1 MPSRRFAFAT
11 QLRGFALLTLL
22 FCGCS
27 LLHAQINTGR
37 ITGIVRDSS
46 GSVITAAPVV
56 ATNDGTG
63 VVTPSETSDLGE
75 YFINFLTPGTYHL
88 SAEKEGFQ
96 RELISNVV
104 VNAGGIA
111 RFDFTLKPG
120 QVVQTMEVAADSL
133 QVATESSELS
143 QTFSTRE
150 LDRLPNLDRN
160 PLYQVNL
167 MPGSNNG
174 TGSGNYG
181 QNGGENGSAIGQTR
195 NQLSSLGGVDA
206 NANSIFIE
214 GVANREPQNAYVG
227 QAPPID
233 SIQELQVYTGKYNAE
248 FGFSGSAVV
257 NVVTKSG
264 TNQFHGS
271 AFEYLRNNASD
282 ALPHDIPGHAQQSLN
297 PFHRNQFGGSIGG
310 PVMKTKL
317 FFFGDYQETRLNTS
331 SIGTDTAP
339 TPKMQQGDF
348 SELYDPTGQLCSWSG
363 NPSAVD
369 DLGNPCGQLYWP
381 GSQVRD
387 NTGTVISATPIPG
400 NVIRSTYWDPSAT
413 QINAAALW
421 GTANRPGIVNN
432 LAFTVGNVQRVRQT
446 DERVDWN
453 HTESDHY
460 FFRYSMLRASLT
472 DVNDINKGNPITGN
486 TQFWNNGQANSK
498 SFNQNMQVTNQHSF
512 SPVIMNESRLGYNRT
527 AVHTG
532 NASMAKDWNNA
543 FGIPNGNLGDL
554 GTRGMAD
561 FGPGWC
567 CNGVNPLHTFGDPDW
582 VGYVISNT
590 FSAVDNFT
598 MVKERHTIK
607 FGTMINHVES
617 SSADT
622 IGGDNP
628 RGSLFF
634 DPAMTSFD
642 GNSNGFAYPSFLLGF
657 DTSAARAHFVTGT
670 PYQTFW
676 QMAWYGQDDFKLTPT
691 LTLNLGLRYELSSRP
706 VDVSNRQ
713 ANWDTRTNQL
723 VVASPSNRS
732 PALGLD
738 RGDIGPRLGFAWS
751 PDRGK
756 TSLRGGYGISYW
768 QTYWSGPVTI
778 LGLGYPFYAKQNLIS
793 TNNITPDLSLSG
805 KPGLTPAIA
814 ASSLGYSMVPFTN
827 AGLPVAGAVYDS
839 TGKLVIP
846 ANATIRATDYF
857 WKNQRV
863 DQASLNLERQI
874 RPGLIADIGYLRVVG
889 KNNNLGK
896 NINQAPPNPLDPN
909 NQTVN
914 RPLYLQYPQLGDLQ
928 AQFSIGT
935 SWYNAFTARL
945 QGKVSKLV
953 TLNLNY
959 AYGRTFAN
967 GNNPSWM
974 LSDVNYKRGPAP
986 QDIEHTFNGQ
996 FVFDVPV
1003 GRGKMYGAN
1012 MNKIADAVV
1021 GGWQYSGYLRWN
1033 AGPRFTVTQSCGFYN
1048 NGSGPSPDR
1057 AGNGNLSRGQRTLAR
1072 WFDTTAFVP
1081 HGCDGNNLADPANA
1095 TDGNEGANPLFA
1107 DGQVQ
1112 LDSSL
1117 SKYFR
1122 LNERFNLEFRVDAF
1136 NTLNHTNWGIPD
1148 ANIQDSTYGQ
1158 ITYASTTNRQMQFGL
1173 HLTF

>member
-1 MPSRRFAFAT
+1 MPSKPFTFAMKS
-11 QLRGFALLTLL
+11 RSLTLL
-22 FCGCS
+22 GMLLCGLS
-27 LLHAQINTGR
+27 FMQAQINTGR

-46 GSVITAAPVV
+46 GSVITGARVT

-63 VVTPSETSDLGE
+63 TATPGESSEVGE
-75 YFINFLTPGTYHL
+75 YFINFLTPGTYRL
-88 SAEKEGFQ
+88 TAEKQGFQ
-96 RELISNVV
+96 RELITNIV

-111 RFDFTLKPG
+111 RFDVTLKPG
-120 QVVQTMEVAADSL
+120 QVVETMEVAADSL
-133 QVATESSELS
+133 QVATETSELS
-143 QTFSTRE
+143 QTFSNKQ

-181 QNGGENGSAIGQTR
+181 QNGGEDGSAIGQSR

-206 NANSIFIE
+206 NANSVYIE

-264 TNQFHGS
+264 TNQFHGTL
-271 AFEYLRNNASD
+271 FEYLRNNASD
-282 ALPHDIPGHAQQSLN
+282 ALPHDIPTTQTKYTLN
-297 PFHRNQFGGSIGG
+297 PFHRNQFGGSFGG
-310 PVMKTKL
+310 PVLKTKL
-317 FFFGDYQETRLNTS
+317 FFFGDYQETRFNQS
-331 SIGTDTAP
+331 SLGTDSAP
-339 TPKMQQGDF
+339 TAKMQSGDF

-363 NPSAVD
+363 SPSTTD
-369 DLGNPCGQLYWP
+369 DFGNPCGQLYWP
-381 GSQVRD
+381 GSQVR
-387 NTGTVISATPIPG
+387 NAGGTVISATPIPG
-400 NVIRSTYWDPSAT
+400 NIIPSTYWDPVSAKM
-413 QINAAALW
+413 NSAALW

-432 LAFTVGNVQRVRQT
+432 LAYNLSNVQRARQM

-453 HTESDHY
+453 RRESDHY
-460 FFRYSMLRASLT
+460 FFRYSMLRATLSDLNN
-472 DVNDINKGNPITGN
+472 VNQNNSITGN
-486 TQFWNNGQANSK
+486 TQFWNNGQANSN
-498 SFNQNMQVTNQHSF
+498 SFNQNMQVTSQHSF
-512 SPVIMNESRLGYNRT
+512 TPVTMNEFRLGYNRT

-532 NASMAKDWNNA
+532 NGSTSKNWNNL
-543 FGIPNGNLGDL
+543 FGIPNGNVGGDTTGL
-554 GTRGMAD
+554 VD

-567 CNGVNPLHTFGDPDW
+567 CSGVNPLHTVSDPDW

-598 MVKERHTIK
+598 MVKSRHTIK

-628 RGSLFF
+628 RGSIFF

-642 GNSNGFAYPSFLLGF
+642 GNSNGFAYAAFLLGF
-657 DTSAARAHFVTGT
+657 DTSAARARFVTGT
-670 PYQTFW
+670 PYQTYY
-676 QMAWYGQDDFKLTPT
+676 QMAWYGQDDFKVTST

-706 VDVSNRQ
+706 VDVSNRE

-738 RGDIGPRLGFAWS
+738 KGDIGPRLGFAWS

-768 QTYWSGPVTI
+768 QTYFSAPLTI
-778 LGLGYPFYAKQNLIS
+778 LGLGYPFYSKQNLIS
-793 TNNITPDLSLSG
+793 TNNITPDLSFSG
-805 KPGLTPAIA
+805 GPALTPSV

-827 AGLPVAGAVYDS
+827 AGLPLASPVYNS
-839 TGKLVIP
+839 SGQLVIP
-846 ANATIRATDYF
+846 PNATIRASDYY

-863 DQASLNLERQI
+863 DQTSLNLERQI
-874 RPGLIADIGYLRVVG
+874 RPGMIAEIGYLRVIG

-896 NINQAPPNPLDPN
+896 NINQAPPNPLVLD
-909 NQTVN
+909 NQTIN
-914 RPLYLQYPQLGDLQ
+914 RPLYAQYPQLGDLQ
-928 AQFSIGT
+928 AQFSTGT

-945 QGKVSKLV
+945 EGKVTRLL

-967 GNNPSWM
+967 GNNPSW
-974 LSDVNYKRGPAP
+974 LLNDINYKRGPAP
-986 QDIEHTFNGQ
+986 QDIENTFNGQ
-996 FVFDVPV
+996 FLFDVPL
-1003 GRGKMYGAN
+1003 GRGKMYGSN
-1012 MNKIADAVV
+1012 MNRVADTIL

-1033 AGPRFTVTQSCGFYN
+1033 SGPRFTVTQSCGYYN

-1057 AGNGNLSRGQRTLAR
+1057 VGNGNLSRGQRTLAR
-1072 WFDTTAFVP
+1072 WFDTTAFAP
-1081 HGCDGNNLADPANA
+1081 HGCDGANLADPANA
-1095 TDGNEGANPLFA
+1095 TDGNEGANPMFA

-1117 SKYFR
+1117 SKYFK
-1122 LNERFNLEFRVDAF
+1122 LSERFNLEFRADAF

-1148 ANIQDSTYGQ
+1148 ANYQDSNYGAV
-1158 ITYASTTNRQMQFGL
+1158 TSASTTNRQMQFGL

>member
-1 MPSRRFAFAT
+1 MASKPFALAT
-11 QLRGFALLTLL
+11 PFRSFALLGLL
-22 FCGCS
+22 FCSGS
-27 LLHAQINTGR
+27 LLQAQINTGR

-46 GSVITAAPVV
+46 GSVIIGARVI

-63 VVTPSETSDLGE
+63 TVASGESSYVGE
-75 YFINFLTPGTYHL
+75 YFINFLTPGTYRVA
-88 SAEKEGFQ
+88 AEKQGFQ
-96 RELISNVV
+96 RELITNVV

-111 RFDFTLKPG
+111 RFDLTLKPG
-120 QVVQTMEVAADSL
+120 QVVETMEVAADSL
-133 QVATESSELS
+133 QVATETSELS
-143 QTFSTRE
+143 QTFSNKE

-248 FGFSGSAVV
+248 FGFSGSAVI

-264 TNQFHGS
+264 TNQFHGTL
-271 AFEYLRNNASD
+271 FEYLRNNASD
-282 ALPHDIPGHAQQSLN
+282 ALPHDIPGHAKQTLN
-297 PFHRNQFGGSIGG
+297 PFHRNQFGGSLGG
-310 PVMKTKL
+310 PIMKTKL

-339 TPKMQQGDF
+339 TSKMQTGDF

-363 NPSAVD
+363 SPSTVD
-369 DLGNPCGQLYWP
+369 DFGNPCGQLYWP
-381 GSQVRD
+381 GSQITNANGIV
-387 NTGTVISATPIPG
+387 TSATPITG
-400 NVIRSTYWDPSAT
+400 NIIPSTYWDPAAAK
-413 QINAAALW
+413 INAAAIW
-421 GTANRPGIVNN
+421 GTANRAGIVNN
-432 LAFTVGNVQRVRQT
+432 LAFTVANVQRARQM

-453 HTESDHY
+453 RTESDHY

-472 DVNDINKGNPITGN
+472 DLNDVNKNNQVTGN
-486 TQFWNNGQANSK
+486 TQFWNNGQANSD
-498 SFNQNMQVTNQHSF
+498 SFNQNMQVTSQRSF
-512 SPVIMNESRLGYNRT
+512 TGATMNEFRLGYNRT

-532 NASMAKDWNNA
+532 NASMGKNWNNV

-567 CNGVNPLHTFGDPDW
+567 CNGVNPLHTLGDPDW

-598 MVKERHTIK
+598 MVRDRHTIK

-628 RGSLFF
+628 RGSLAF

-642 GNSNGFAYPSFLLGF
+642 KNSNGYAYPAFLLGF
-657 DTSAARAHFVTGT
+657 ATSAARAHFVTGT

-676 QMAWYGQDDFKLTPT
+676 QMAWYGQDDFRVTPT
-691 LTLNLGLRYELSSRP
+691 LTLNIGLRYELSSRP
-706 VDVSNRQ
+706 VDASNRQ

-723 VVASPSNRS
+723 VVASASNRS

-738 RGDIGPRLGFAWS
+738 KGDIGPRLGFAWS

-778 LGLGYPFYAKQNLIS
+778 LGLGYPFYSKQNLIS
-793 TNNITPDLSLSG
+793 TNNLTPDLSLSG
-805 KPGLTPAIA
+805 NPGLTPTV
-814 ASSLGYSMVPFTN
+814 ASSLGYSMVPFAN
-827 AGLPVAGAVYDS
+827 AGLPLANAVYDS

-846 ANATIRATDYF
+846 ASATIRATDYY

-863 DQASLNLERQI
+863 DQASLNVERQI
-874 RPGLIADIGYLRVVG
+874 RPGLIADIGYLRVIG
-889 KNNNLGK
+889 KNDNLGK
-896 NINQAPPNPLDPN
+896 NINQAPPNPNVAN
-909 NQTVN
+909 NQTIN
-914 RPLYLQYPQLGDLQ
+914 RPLYSQYPQLGDLQ

-935 SWYNAFTARL
+935 SWYNALTARL
-945 QGKVSKLV
+945 EGKVGKLV

-959 AYGRTFAN
+959 AYGRTFSN
-967 GNNPSWM
+967 GNNPSW
-974 LSDVNYKRGPAP
+974 LLNQINYKRGPAA

-1003 GRGKMYGAN
+1003 GKRKMYGAN

-1033 AGPRFTVTQSCGFYN
+1033 TGPRFTVSQSCSFYN

-1057 AGNGNLSRGQRTLAR
+1057 VGNGNLPRNRRTLGQ
-1072 WFDTTAFVP
+1072 WFDINAFKI
-1081 HGCDGNNLADPANA
+1081 HGCDPINHAEQLG
-1095 TDGNEGANPLFA
+1095 TDGNEGTNPLFA

-1117 SKYFR
+1117 SKYF
-1122 LNERFNLEFRVDAF
+1122 NVTERFNLEFRVDAF

-1148 ANIQDSTYGQ
+1148 ANLQDATYGQ

>member
-1 MPSRRFAFAT
+1 MPSKSFAYAMNSRRFA
-11 QLRGFALLTLL
+11 LVGLLI
-22 FCGCS
+22 CSWS
-27 LLHAQINTGR
+27 LLQAQINTGR

-46 GSVITAAPVV
+46 GSVITGARVI

-63 VVTPSETSDLGE
+63 VATNGESSDVGE
-75 YFINFLTPGTYHL
+75 YFINFLTPGTYRVT
-88 SAEKEGFQ
+88 AEKQGFQ
-96 RELISNVV
+96 RELITNVV

-120 QVVQTMEVAADSL
+120 QVVETMEVAADSL
-133 QVATESSELS
+133 QVATETSELS
-143 QTFSTRE
+143 QTFSNKQ

-181 QNGGENGSAIGQTR
+181 QNGGEDGSAIGQTR

-206 NANSIFIE
+206 NANSVYIE

-264 TNQFHGS
+264 TNQFHGT

-282 ALPHDIPGHAQQSLN
+282 ALPHDMPTTQTKYTLN
-297 PFHRNQFGGSIGG
+297 PFHRNQFGGSFGG
-310 PVMKTKL
+310 PIMKTKL
-317 FFFGDYQETRLNTS
+317 FFFGDYQETRLNTNS
-331 SIGTDTAP
+331 LGTDSAP
-339 TPKMQQGDF
+339 TPKMQTGDF
-348 SELYDPTGQLCSWSG
+348 SELYDHTGQLCSWSG
-363 NPSAVD
+363 SPSTTD
-369 DLGNPCGQLYWP
+369 DFGNPCGQLYWP
-381 GSQVRD
+381 GSQVR
-387 NTGTVISATPIPG
+387 NSSGTVISATAIPG
-400 NVIRSTYWDPSAT
+400 NQIPSIYWDPVSAKM
-413 QINAAALW
+413 NSAALW
-421 GTANRPGIVNN
+421 GTANRPGILNN
-432 LAFTVGNVQRVRQT
+432 LAYNLSNVQRARQM

-453 HTESDHY
+453 RRESDHY
-460 FFRYSMLRASLT
+460 FFRYSMLRARLSDLNN
-472 DVNDINKGNPITGN
+472 VNQNNPITGN
-486 TQFWNNGQANSK
+486 TQFWNNGQANSN
-498 SFNQNMQVTNQHSF
+498 SFNQNMQVTSQHSF
-512 SPVIMNESRLGYNRT
+512 TGVTMNEFRLGYNRT
-527 AVHTG
+527 AVHTSNG
-532 NASMAKDWNNA
+532 STSKNWNNL
-543 FGIPNGNLGDL
+543 FGIPNGNVGGDTT
-554 GTRGMAD
+554 GIVD

-567 CNGVNPLHTFGDPDW
+567 CSGVNPLHTISDPDW

-598 MVKERHTIK
+598 MVKGRHTIK

-628 RGSLFF
+628 RGSISF
-634 DPAMTSFD
+634 DPAMTSYD
-642 GNSNGFAYPSFLLGF
+642 GNSNGFAYAAFLLGF
-657 DTSAARAHFVTGT
+657 DTSAARARFVTGT
-670 PYQTFW
+670 PYQTYY
-676 QMAWYGQDDFKLTPT
+676 QMAWYGQDDFKVTPT

-706 VDVSNRQ
+706 VDVSNRE

-723 VVASPSNRS
+723 VLASPSNRS

-738 RGDIGPRLGFAWS
+738 KGDIGPRLGFAWS

-768 QTYWSGPVTI
+768 QTYFSGPLTI
-778 LGLGYPFYAKQNLIS
+778 LGLGYPFYSKQNLIS
-793 TNNITPDLSLSG
+793 TNNITPDLSFSG
-805 KPGLTPAIA
+805 NPALTQAVA
-814 ASSLGYSMVPFTN
+814 GTLGYTMVPFTN
-827 AGLPVAGAVYDS
+827 AGLPLASPVYNS
-839 TGKLVIP
+839 SGQLVIP
-846 ANATIRATDYF
+846 PNATIRASDYY

-863 DQASLNLERQI
+863 DQTSLNLERQL
-874 RPGLIADIGYLRVVG
+874 RPGMIVDFGYLRVIG
-889 KNNNLGK
+889 KNNNLYK
-896 NINQAPPNPLDPN
+896 NINQAPPNPLNPN

-914 RPLYLQYPQLGDLQ
+914 RPLYSQYPQLGDLNS
-928 AQFSIGT
+928 QFSIGT

-945 QGKVSKLV
+945 EGKVGKLV

-967 GNNPSWM
+967 GNNPSW
-974 LSDVNYKRGPAP
+974 LLNAINYKRGPAP

-996 FVFDVPV
+996 FLFDVPV
-1003 GRGKMYGAN
+1003 GRGKMYGGN
-1012 MNKIADAVV
+1012 MNRVADTIL

-1033 AGPRFTVTQSCGFYN
+1033 SGPRFTVTQSCGFYN

-1057 AGNGNLSRGQRTLAR
+1057 VGNGNLSRGQRTLFR

-1081 HGCDGNNLADPANA
+1081 HGCDGANLADPANA
-1095 TDGNEGANPLFA
+1095 TDGNEGANPMFA

-1117 SKYFR
+1117 SKYFK
-1122 LNERFNLEFRVDAF
+1122 LSERFNLEFRADVF

-1148 ANIQDSTYGQ
+1148 ANYQDSNYGAV
-1158 ITYASTTNRQMQFGL
+1158 TSASTTNRQMQFGL